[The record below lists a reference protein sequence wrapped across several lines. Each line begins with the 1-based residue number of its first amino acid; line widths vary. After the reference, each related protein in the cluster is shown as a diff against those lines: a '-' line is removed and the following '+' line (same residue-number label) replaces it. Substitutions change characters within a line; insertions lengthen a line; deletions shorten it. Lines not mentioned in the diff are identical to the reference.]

1 MTAAEM
7 AFCRAEGALAGWAGM
22 GGTAEELYNE
32 GIRLSFDQWGVKGAD
47 NYLADDTSTPAD
59 YVDAENGYG
68 SGHAKMTA
76 ITIKWDDAATDE
88 EKLERLIVQ
97 KWIAL
102 YPDGQEAWCEIRRT
116 GYPKVFPVA
125 QTTAYDIEVANRI
138 PFDYTEETNNK
149 QNYDRA
155 VQLLGGADNYAT
167 KMWWQKR

>member
-1 MTAAEM
+1 M
-7 AFCRAEGALAGWAGM
+7 
-22 GGTAEELYNE
+22 
-32 GIRLSFDQWGVKGAD
+32 
-47 NYLADDTSTPAD
+47 
-59 YVDAENGYG
+59 
-68 SGHAKMTA
+68 
-76 ITIKWDDAATDE
+76 
-88 EKLERLIVQ
+88 Q

-102 YPDGQEAWCEIRRT
+102 YPDGQEAWFEIRRT

>member
-1 MTAAEM
+1 
-7 AFCRAEGALAGWAGM
+7 
-22 GGTAEELYNE
+22 
-32 GIRLSFDQWGVKGAD
+32 
-47 NYLADDTSTPAD
+47 
-59 YVDAENGYG
+59 
-68 SGHAKMTA
+68 MTA

-102 YPDGQEAWCEIRRT
+102 YPDGQEAWCEIRLT
-116 GYPKVFPVA
+116 VYPKVFPVA